1 MEGPEQQPP
10 SRGESEG
17 LPEEVALK
25 QTPKKRRNWPSE
37 QLVRVTQ
44 VEETSTCKG
53 LLYKR
58 KREKQRH

>member
-25 QTPKKRRNWPSE
+25 QTPKK
-37 QLVRVTQ
+37 
-44 VEETSTCKG
+44 EEELAK
-53 LLYKR
+53 
-58 KREKQRH
+58 